1 MDGNNNVTMNAPVQN
16 FAPQPQKPK
25 KNKKKTLL
33 LIIVVIVAVMLVNSI
48 KSAMS
53 PVGKVERLI
62 KNIEIVS
69 MDDDAS
75 LIEAEEAYANL
86 GDYEKS
92 QVENADALL
101 NARTNFDNLKATYNA
116 IEAIGEVTL
125 ASESKIKTAR
135 EKFDACDEASK
146 ELITNKDVLIAAE
159 EKISEIKVNNA
170 IAEINKIGK
179 VTIDSK
185 TKIENAKAAYDKL
198 SDAEK
203 GKVTNAATLTKATA
217 DFEKIMKT
225 EGAKKAKN
233 AFAVL
238 KKEHDKVQGITWY
251 EPKARPYYA
260 DTRSYI
266 LPYIGMQN
274 GNAWLRLAYWYTGDD
289 WIFFE
294 SVTVMVDGKKYY
306 EIFGPFGTERDN
318 DNGYVWEYVDKEA
331 DATDIEMLKAIA
343 NSKETIV
350 RFQGDNYHYDLTVSA
365 SDKKAIKEVLTAYEY
380 ADYLE

>member
-1 MDGNNNVTMNAPVQN
+1 MEGNNNVTVNAPVQN

-33 LIIVVIVAVMLVNSI
+33 LILVVIVAVMLVNSV
-48 KSAMS
+48 KSALS
-53 PVGKVERLI
+53 PAGKVERLI

-69 MDDDAS
+69 IDDEAD
-75 LIEAEEAYANL
+75 LLEAEEAYANL
-86 GDYEKS
+86 DEYEKTK
-92 QVENADALL
+92 VTNAETLFQT
-101 NARTNFDNLKATYNA
+101 RTNFDNLKATYNA
-116 IEAIGEVTL
+116 IEAIGEVT
-125 ASESKIKTAR
+125 ADSESKIKTAR

-159 EKISEIKVNNA
+159 EKISEIKVNNV

-185 TKIENAKAAYDKL
+185 TKIGNAQTAYDKL
-198 SDAEK
+198 TEAEK
-203 GKVTNAATLTKATA
+203 AKVTNSATLTNAKA

-225 EGAKKAKN
+225 EGAKKAKS
-233 AFAVL
+233 AFSVL
-238 KKEHDKVQGITWY
+238 KKEYDKVQGITWY

-274 GNAWLRLAYWYTGDD
+274 GNAWLRLVYWYTGDD

-294 SVTVMVDGKKYY
+294 NVTVMVDGKKYY
-306 EIFGPFGTERDN
+306 EIFGHFGTERDN
-318 DNGYVWEYVDKEA
+318 DGGYVWEYVDKEA

-343 NSKETIV
+343 SSKETIV